1 MSPRPRRLSPSQA
14 ALSLALAL
22 SLSLPATAAA
32 APVSG
37 KGSVLTL
44 EGDDAAKAAA
54 LTKALQTEF
63 AARGVGGG
71 RDMSLSELKMTMGC
85 DEPPSPKC
93 LADGGRTLGVD
104 NMVYGTLSK
113 SGGGFVVQLN
123 LLDVAG
129 ANVKEAVTAEYPA
142 SALEAGQVQA
152 TAKDLV
158 GRVLGA
164 EKAAAP
170 SGPVAEPEQT
180 EPEPQPDRSKL
191 VWGRYKEQ
199 PTWKKAGLA
208 ASASV
213 AVLAFG
219 ASLGLFMAWR
229 KPNGPVFKK
238 MLQLAQDSYTQ
249 NDNPDDNVRYGEGE
263 DICANARAPLGN
275 GVTNAA
281 VANQCTRGEQMAK
294 ATTGLLVVGG
304 IALASTIAFT
314 TLMFVHRETPTMA
327 KLRKRGF
334 NFGAAPTFSG
344 VMFGGGIN
352 F

>member
-22 SLSLPATAAA
+22 SLSLPATAVA

-37 KGSVLTL
+37 KGSVLAL

-129 ANVKEAVTAEYPA
+129 ANVKEAVTADYPA
-142 SALEAGQVQA
+142 SAFEAGQVQA

-158 GRVLGA
+158 GRVLGP
-164 EKAAAP
+164 EKTEAP
-170 SGPVAEPEQT
+170 VDTTAEPE
-180 EPEPQPDRSKL
+180 PEPTPQPEKSKL
-191 VWGRYKEQ
+191 VWGRYKDQ

-238 MLQLAQDSYTQ
+238 MLQLAQDSYTT

-281 VANQCTRGEQMAK
+281 VANQCSRGEQMAK

-314 TLMFVHRETPTMA
+314 TLMFVHRESPTMA
-327 KLRKRGF
+327 KLRQRGF
-334 NFGAAPTFSG
+334 NFGAAPTFGGG
-344 VMFGGGIN
+344 VMVGGGMN

>member
-1 MSPRPRRLSPSQA
+1 MSPRLSSSKA

-104 NMVYGTLSK
+104 NMVYGTLAK
-113 SGGGFVVQLN
+113 SGSGFVVQLN

-142 SALEAGQVQA
+142 SAFEAGQVQA

-164 EKAAAP
+164 EKAEEP
-170 SGPVAEPEQT
+170 TGPIAEP
-180 EPEPQPDRSKL
+180 EPEPQPQPDKSKL
-191 VWGRYKEQ
+191 VWGRYKDQ

-238 MLQLAQDSYTQ
+238 MLQMAQDSYK

-263 DICANARAPLGN
+263 DICGNARAPLGN

-314 TLMFVHRETPTMA
+314 TLMFVHRESPTMA
-327 KLRKRGF
+327 KLRRRGF
-334 NFGAAPTFSG
+334 NFGAAPTFTGG
-344 VMFGGGIN
+344 VMVGGGMN